1 MSTATSPLK
10 FSTSIAAMTLLSS
23 LVVGGIGSAAAQS
36 MPDGENGRYALSPV
50 ADGVIRLDTRTGA
63 VSTCSNTGAG
73 WACYS
78 VPDERAALD
87 AEIGRLQAD
96 NERAK
101 TELEK
106 LKADLAARD
115 PVVTGKIEEALP
127 KTDSLKKADPKL
139 AEGERRIEIPLPSD
153 REVDRVMSFLEQ
165 AWRRLVEMANRMQKD
180 VSGKI

>member
-63 VSTCSNTGAG
+63 VSTCSNIGAG

-153 REVDRVMSFLEQ
+153 RDVDRVMSFLEQ